1 MGVDTTTAAHHA
13 STNALDDIPADLL
26 GPIPAELRLGSNTL
40 LVQET
45 PPHVGDTVTICARLR
60 IVREGKEQLDTD
72 GDVTHFRNA
81 KVVAAWIKGDPEPPN
96 EDEDQP
102 ALYDDDGEPTDEAT
116 GASEA
121 EVDNVARPDFSDKGG
136 E

>member
-60 IVREGKEQLDTD
+60 IVREGKEQLNTD
-72 GDVTHFRNA
+72 GDVTHFRTA
-81 KVVAAWIKGDPEPPN
+81 KVVAAWVKGEPEPPDP
-96 EDEDQP
+96 EAEQP
-102 ALYDDDGEPTDEAT
+102 PLYDDEMEPSAEAM
-116 GASEA
+116 GDDD
-121 EVDNVARPDFSDKGG
+121 VPDNVARPDFSDGKS
-136 E
+136 